1 LDIPRNS
8 CFQVVAVFWGWRSFD
23 GIKHTGNDKYW
34 LIDMAIYVLRIYHDK
49 GGYGEKELLIGLL
62 LDKNITN
69 IGTTSARAVLK
80 KQKF

>member
-1 LDIPRNS
+1 
-8 CFQVVAVFWGWRSFD
+8 
-23 GIKHTGNDKYW
+23 
-34 LIDMAIYVLRIYHDK
+34 MAIYVLRIYHDK

-69 IGTTSARAVLK
+69 IGTNSARAVLK